1 MNKIDE
7 AWKALKEL
15 PPEEQERLADAILDY
30 AWQTSDV
37 QLTDEQ
43 VAEVRRR
50 LEDKNAETIPLEELR
65 ARLIRLGI

>member
-7 AWKALKEL
+7 AWKALKEM

-30 AWQTSDV
+30 AAQAPDV
-37 QLTDEQ
+37 HLTGEQ

-50 LEDKNAETIPLEELR
+50 FQDKNAETITLEVFN
-65 ARLIRLGI
+65 ARVRKLIS